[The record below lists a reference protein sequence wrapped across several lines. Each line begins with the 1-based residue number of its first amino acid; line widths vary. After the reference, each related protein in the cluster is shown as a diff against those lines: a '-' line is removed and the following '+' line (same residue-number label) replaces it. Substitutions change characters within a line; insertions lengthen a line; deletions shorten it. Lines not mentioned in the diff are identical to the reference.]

1 MATNFPVSLDV
12 LQNPTGTTPTNSSL
26 ILHSAQHTNANDAIE
41 ALQLK
46 VGITDSADT
55 TSIDY
60 KLRQKLQFVSAP
72 VTAAATGTVGQVAYD
87 ATYFYV
93 CIATNTW
100 VRTAL
105 VTW

>member
-26 ILHSAQHTNANDAIE
+26 LLHQVQHSNVNDAIE

-46 VGITDSADT
+46 LGIDASADV

-60 KLRQKLQFVSAP
+60 KLRQKLQFVSVP
-72 VTAAATGTVGQVAYD
+72 LTAAAAGTAGQVAYD
-87 ATYFYV
+87 AAYFYV
-93 CIATNTW
+93 CVATNTW

-105 VTW
+105 ATW